1 MGNKKRTNKRQESD
15 VWKGLAAGLIG
26 GLVASWTMNRFQAL
40 VAKAAA
46 PSNGNQGEDEDAT
59 QKLAQALATRTL
71 HRSLTKAE
79 LQTAGPIVHYTYGT
93 LVGGLY
99 GAAAEQSTRVRAL
112 AGAGYGTALWAIG
125 DEIAVPAFGLSRP
138 STEFPPRVHVQ
149 ALTAHLV
156 YGVTTEL
163 VRRAVRALM

>member
-93 LVGGLY
+93 L
-99 GAAAEQSTRVRAL
+99 
-112 AGAGYGTALWAIG
+112 
-125 DEIAVPAFGLSRP
+125 LSREQYLHDIDRWKYRDGREEP
-138 STEFPPRVHVQ
+138 YGPMTREQ
-149 ALTAHLV
+149 IEIWTAAIAADKKH
-156 YGVTTEL
+156 
-163 VRRAVRALM
+163 